1 MDGAT
6 SDLRTGLPWQM
17 VEIHEPM
24 RLLLIVE
31 TTPAVLDAIC
41 ERQPGVRTL
50 VANEWIQVVAVPPE
64 SSEMFRWTPAGWE
77 PVALTGEL
85 PAASRGVA
93 GLVPGQAR
101 LRPHPP

>member
-1 MDGAT
+1 
-6 SDLRTGLPWQM
+6 M

-77 PVALTGEL
+77 PVVLTGEPL
-85 PAASRGVA
+85 PQAAGSRAWYRGKRDF
-93 GLVPGQAR
+93 VPPALIVPEGSSDVR
-101 LRPHPP
+101 